1 METGFKALLVL
12 EHISVDLANII
23 IEYTDDVMS
32 DDIYSKALFWYL
44 SFYPDS
50 DNINQKLPY
59 NITESNRIFSFYTL
73 KIFQWELY

>member
-1 METGFKALLVL
+1 MHFKALVVL
-12 EHISVDLANII
+12 EHISIDLVNII

-73 KIFQWELY
+73 KIFQ